1 MKISKE
7 SIEKM
12 RMEYVP
18 YSGVCGVAALSKKY
32 GISEQYARNLLSSS
46 RRGKETTNVCKR
58 QEVEKQ
64 VNGGVVM
71 IDREE
76 FIKTIDC
83 AISFMQAN
91 DNDYMHGYIDGIAAV
106 RERAKQM
113 PEASAVVITNVVGES
128 VVHCKDCQKRGLSLC
143 PIPLNDDMDY
153 CSKGRQK

>member
-1 MKISKE
+1 
-7 SIEKM
+7 M
-12 RMEYVP
+12 RAEYVP

-32 GISEQYARNLLSSS
+32 GISEQYARNLLSS
-46 RRGKETTNVCKR
+46 RRRDKETTNTSKR
-58 QEVEKQ
+58 TEAVKQ

-113 PEASAVVITNVVGES
+113 PEASAVITNVVGES
-128 VVHCKDCQKRGLSLC
+128 VVRCKDCQKRGLSLC

>member
-12 RMEYVP
+12 RAEYVP

-32 GISEQYARNLLSSS
+32 GISEQYARNLLSS
-46 RRGKETTNVCKR
+46 RRRDKETTNVCKR
-58 QEVEKQ
+58 QEAEKQ
-64 VNGGVVM
+64 VNGGMVM

-113 PEASAVVITNVVGES
+113 PEAIAVITNAVGES
-128 VVHCKDCQKRGLSLC
+128 VVHCKDCQKRGLPLC

>member
-1 MKISKE
+1 
-7 SIEKM
+7 
-12 RMEYVP
+12 
-18 YSGVCGVAALSKKY
+18 
-32 GISEQYARNLLSSS
+32 
-46 RRGKETTNVCKR
+46 
-58 QEVEKQ
+58 
-64 VNGGVVM
+64 M

-113 PEASAVVITNVVGES
+113 PEASAVITNVVGES
-128 VVHCKDCQKRGLSLC
+128 VVHCKDCRKRGLPLC

-153 CSKGRQK
+153 CSRGRQK

>member
-12 RMEYVP
+12 RAEYVP

-32 GISEQYARNLLSSS
+32 GISEQYARKLLSS
-46 RRGKETTNVCKR
+46 RRRDKETTNTSKR
-58 QEVEKQ
+58 TEAVKQ

-106 RERAKQM
+106 RERAKKM
-113 PEASAVVITNVVGES
+113 PEASAVITNVVGES

>member
-32 GISEQYARNLLSSS
+32 GISEQCARNLLSSS

-64 VNGGVVM
+64 VNGGVVR

-83 AISFMQAN
+83 AISFMQAT